1 MDLQIGSKACS
12 EVTQQ
17 PSKLRFTSCNAKYF
31 FVFSKIHKAIGL
43 DATKRLPAGTQI
55 GSAPMNMETYKYFE
69 SIDLVLSEIFGC
81 TEASGPQVCNLEG
94 IISPPY
100 S

>member
-1 MDLQIGSKACS
+1 ML
-12 EVTQQ
+12 
-17 PSKLRFTSCNAKYF
+17 FKYF
-31 FVFSKIHKAIGL
+31 YVFSKIHKAIGL

-81 TEASGPQVCNLEG
+81 TEASGPQICNLEG
-94 IISPPY
+94 MVSSLNYKICTFITISVIL
-100 S
+100 